1 MNQKP
6 GHWEIYIVRSRT
18 GKLYT
23 GISTDVERRFREHRA
38 GKRGARFFRLS
49 PASEIVYR
57 EAQPDRAAASRREA
71 AIKKMTRCQ
80 KLALIDDL

>member
-1 MNQKP
+1 MNLNS
-6 GHWEIYIVRSRT
+6 GLWVVYIVQT
-18 GKLYT
+18 GSGTLYT
-23 GISTDVERRFREHRA
+23 GITTDAQRRFREHRS

-57 EAQPDRAAASRREA
+57 EVQPDRATASRREA
-71 AIKKMTRCQ
+71 AIKKMTRSQ